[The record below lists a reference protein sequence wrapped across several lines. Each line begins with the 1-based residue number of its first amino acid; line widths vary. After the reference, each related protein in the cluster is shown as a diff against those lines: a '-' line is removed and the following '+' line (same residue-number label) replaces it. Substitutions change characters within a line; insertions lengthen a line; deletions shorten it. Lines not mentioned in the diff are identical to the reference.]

1 VQTINCADN
10 VCQVQVPA
18 PGFALVFL
26 TDNALSES
34 TPNAPQTFATTAV
47 TKTINTA
54 TVDPSV
60 LATSNG
66 HDAFNRLP
74 LGSTSKQNSQS
85 TRTFVPSVMTS
96 MALAL
101 GAMLVGRQLA
111 W

>member
-1 VQTINCADN
+1 MQTINCADN

-34 TPNAPQTFATTAV
+34 TPKGPQTFATTAV
-47 TKTINTA
+47 TKTIHSA

-66 HDAFNRLP
+66 HNASNRQK
-74 LGSTSKQNSQS
+74 LGSTSRQRSRS
-85 TRTFVPSVMTS
+85 TQAFAPSTIVST
-96 MALAL
+96 ALAL
-101 GAMLVGRQLA
+101 GIILFGRQLV
-111 W
+111 